1 MKKNNKWRE
10 VRLRTLRRMRNLG
23 WALTAMGGGIMG
35 LPGLGLLERLAVY
48 SIVVGT
54 VVSVGSQALINE
66 IEGEDGDF
74 ESTAR
79 GGAWIVYKN
88 EKSGK

>member
-1 MKKNNKWRE
+1 MKKDNKRRE
-10 VRLRTLRRMRNLG
+10 VGLRTLRRMRNLG
-23 WALTAMGGGIMG
+23 WALTAMGGGITG

-74 ESTAR
+74 GPS
-79 GGAWIVYKN
+79 GDGSAWTVYKN
-88 EKSGK
+88 K

>member
-1 MKKNNKWRE
+1 
-10 VRLRTLRRMRNLG
+10 
-23 WALTAMGGGIMG
+23 MGAYGYGRWDYG

-48 SIVVGT
+48 SIVAGT

-74 ESTAR
+74 GPSG
-79 GGAWIVYKN
+79 GGAAWTV
-88 EKSGK
+88 

>member
-1 MKKNNKWRE
+1 MKKDNKRME
-10 VRLRTLRRMRNLG
+10 VNLRTLRRMRNLG

-35 LPGLGLLERLAVY
+35 LPGLDLLVRLAVY

-66 IEGEDGDF
+66 IEGEDGDYGP
-74 ESTAR
+74 S
-79 GGAWIVYKN
+79 GGLSAWTVYKN
-88 EKSGK
+88 EK

>member
-1 MKKNNKWRE
+1 MKKDNKRRE

-35 LPGLGLLERLAVY
+35 LPGLGLFERLAVY

-66 IEGEDGDF
+66 IGGEDGDF
-74 ESTAR
+74 GSTG
-79 GGAWIVYKN
+79 GGAAWTVYKN
-88 EKSGK
+88 EKPR

>member
-1 MKKNNKWRE
+1 MKKDNKRRE
-10 VRLRTLRRMRNLG
+10 GMLRTLRRMRNLG

-35 LPGLGLLERLAVY
+35 LSGLGFLERLAVY

-66 IEGEDGDF
+66 IEGGDGDLG
-74 ESTAR
+74 STGRRAV
-79 GGAWIVYKN
+79 WTVYKN
-88 EKSGK
+88 KRPG